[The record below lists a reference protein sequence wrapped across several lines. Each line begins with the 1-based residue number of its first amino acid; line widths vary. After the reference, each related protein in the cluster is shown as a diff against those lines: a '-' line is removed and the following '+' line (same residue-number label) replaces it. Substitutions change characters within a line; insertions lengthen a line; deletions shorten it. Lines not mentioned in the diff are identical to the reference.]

1 MAPRFHPYFSHI
13 TVKDDENHLEQV
25 SGGTQ
30 SKTSVFLIQKTCHNL
45 KSFGLSSQSHDRN
58 RFLSPFSTC
67 LLGSS
72 FGRYYSTS
80 SGEGSENRTFMND
93 VAEFLSDKSSEV
105 VASQAPLV
113 NEVAIAAADSA
124 YPVAALQYF
133 IDGIHSFTGFN
144 W

>member
-1 MAPRFHPYFSHI
+1 
-13 TVKDDENHLEQV
+13 
-25 SGGTQ
+25 
-30 SKTSVFLIQKTCHNL
+30 
-45 KSFGLSSQSHDRN
+45 
-58 RFLSPFSTC
+58 
-67 LLGSS
+67 
-72 FGRYYSTS
+72 
-80 SGEGSENRTFMND
+80 MND
-93 VAEFLSDKSSEV
+93 VAELLSDKSSEV